1 MCCTVTGSI
10 SVEVAMIVVIWVV
23 GGAVTLVGEVVTVVR
38 NVSVETTVVRVLVN
52 TKVVAVTAGA
62 ATVVVVVGR
71 GKAEEQ

>member
-1 MCCTVTGSI
+1 MTGSI